1 MALMVAED
9 PTPTPTSRRSPHA
22 AAYEATRQ
30 GPEPTREQASS
41 TPGAKWV
48 LKWTGVALLVVASLL
63 AVYLGADLLGE
74 LAARATYP

>member
-9 PTPTPTSRRSPHA
+9 PSPTPASRGPHA

-30 GPEPTREQASS
+30 ATGPPREQASS
-41 TPGAKWV
+41 TLGAKLE
-48 LKWTGVALLVVASLL
+48 LKWTGVALLVIAVLL

-74 LAARATYP
+74 LAAQTIFP